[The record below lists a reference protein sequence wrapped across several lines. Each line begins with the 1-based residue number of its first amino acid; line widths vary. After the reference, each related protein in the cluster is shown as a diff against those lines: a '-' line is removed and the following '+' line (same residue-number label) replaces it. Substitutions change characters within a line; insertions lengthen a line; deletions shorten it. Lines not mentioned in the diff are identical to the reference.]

1 MPINENRNFS
11 EEIVSLVRGKYSPA
25 ILREKIEDYHENSI
39 ADALAL
45 MTVAELQR
53 LYRIID
59 TEMLADVLSYV
70 DDDVL
75 TTYLKEMS
83 TSFQA
88 KIISELDSDRTVDFL
103 KSLDKKERDT
113 IISLMDRSKMKEVA
127 MLATFDEDQI
137 GSRMTTDFITV
148 RKDLTVPEAMKALIS
163 EAADNDNITTIYAV
177 NQDGTFYGAVSLKDL
192 IIARKEDNFESLI
205 TTSYPFVYA
214 KEEIDSCLE
223 WIKDYSEDSIP
234 ALDDSN
240 HIIGILTSQE
250 VVDIVDTELGEDYAK
265 LGGLS
270 AEEDLEEPMKLSVRK
285 RLPWLIVLLLLGMVV
300 SSVVGIFEKVVAQV
314 TVLML
319 FQSMVLDMAGNVGTQ
334 SLAVTIRVLMD
345 DTVKTKQKLA
355 LVWKEGRI
363 GLTNGVILGAA
374 SFALAGLYLHFAK
387 TEPWNMAFTISAC
400 IAIALVIAMFVSS
413 LVGTVIPMF
422 FKKVGVDPA
431 VASGPLITTLNDLT
445 AVISYYGLAWILLIN
460 VMHY

>member
-1 MPINENRNFS
+1 
-11 EEIVSLVRGKYSPA
+11 
-25 ILREKIEDYHENSI
+25 
-39 ADALAL
+39 
-45 MTVAELQR
+45 
-53 LYRIID
+53 
-59 TEMLADVLSYV
+59 
-70 DDDVL
+70 
-75 TTYLKEMS
+75 
-83 TSFQA
+83 
-88 KIISELDSDRTVDFL
+88 
-103 KSLDKKERDT
+103 
-113 IISLMDRSKMKEVA
+113 
-127 MLATFDEDQI
+127 
-137 GSRMTTDFITV
+137 
-148 RKDLTVPEAMKALIS
+148 
-163 EAADNDNITTIYAV
+163 
-177 NQDGTFYGAVSLKDL
+177 
-192 IIARKEDNFESLI
+192 
-205 TTSYPFVYA
+205 
-214 KEEIDSCLE
+214 
-223 WIKDYSEDSIP
+223 
-234 ALDDSN
+234 
-240 HIIGILTSQE
+240 
-250 VVDIVDTELGEDYAK
+250 
-265 LGGLS
+265 
-270 AEEDLEEPMKLSVRK
+270 MKLSVRK

-374 SFALAGLYLHFAK
+374 SFALAGFYLHFAK